1 MNSFLY
7 LSDRFAFERL
17 CCPGDLRFAFE
28 LLCST
33 VDLQFGF
40 EQLCFSVD
48 PLSVSWYEGPVL
60 RDNLGASRDQQTGC
74 GGHGYL
80 AAAAL
85 GDAVASTKSFVT
97 LEGENTVLYLQVV
110 RCVQV
115 KNRCC
120 KTLSRNGRFCVR
132 FV

>member
-7 LSDRFAFERL
+7 LSNRFAFERL

-33 VDLQFGF
+33 VDLPFGF

-60 RDNLGASRDQQTGC
+60 RDNLGASRDQQTGLWWTRIPGSSSPWGRSGIHQVLC
-74 GGHGYL
+74 HFGRGEHC
-80 AAAAL
+80 AL
-85 GDAVASTKSFVT
+85 PAGSQVCT
-97 LEGENTVLYLQVV
+97 GE
-110 RCVQV
+110 
-115 KNRCC
+115 K
-120 KTLSRNGRFCVR
+120 
-132 FV
+132 